1 MPWTVGL
8 PYFCLI
14 PLAFAQYAPAS
25 RWAQAT
31 AYLGNVLFVHGGL
44 SDPYDSYSYTSAP
57 AVSDLLSL
65 DLSTSFSTSAPPW
78 NLLTANLSPAVAWH
92 TLSAFNTTDLLLF
105 GGQPGPNSQ
114 IVLTTLNDSAALLSV
129 TSATNSN
136 FSIEPQDWANE
147 PMRRMRHASSTID
160 GRVYITGGEKADG
173 SGSAFSEH
181 YVFNPVA
188 AEFSPLPSSINSPP
202 DIYGHSSLVLPDSR
216 LVVLGGYCASCG
228 QLVPLNTIWSLDT
241 TNDDSDW
248 ELLVVSNTS
257 LPVPRREFV
266 AVSLPNGN
274 ILIHGGADALLQQ
287 TYSDGW
293 ILETGTTPMTWKS
306 VEALSQVGARKNHFA
321 AQAGGFVL
329 FGFGYGSSAPAS
341 TSLFIY
347 DPTSS
352 AMTSSYSAPSNAV
365 PTHQS
370 LSHPTQTG
378 FSGPLGTGT
387 TGSTGTTSGNAPPGQ
402 VTSSYPLGSQEI
414 SGNGSSQTLAI
425 ALGTAFGFLGLVSGV
440 AVLYF
445 AKRKHGGNGPGRF
458 VLLQGDLEDGSGE
471 AGSASGI
478 ITTMVNNRATRFCAI
493 TFSNVLAYIGL
504 SRGPRNQHRP
514 RRDMFADEDARSFTW
529 GNRLMMHREG
539 SEATSAWTLRSMG
552 ALVRGMMSREPSA
565 SGTGGDRSDGL
576 SRTAGDRDELIA
588 SEKSKRVWEGPHR
601 GSGAEGAYTDPFAD
615 PQTDDDY
622 PWLDL
627 RPGILERD
635 EEYDGPVGRDMSLEE
650 YDLTPAPLSKIPS
663 AITFPLRTLSPLKQ
677 VTHTSASNQPS
688 SLHTSLEP
696 FIDNQPSLAS
706 EPNSPVSS
714 TTPHAFYTPSLG
726 NSSCSPPLLKSNSPL
741 SRPVHR
747 SNSWWA
753 RFAKTSLLERRGS
766 ITSNNSKP
774 LIFRDPNPAPP
785 LSIIEE
791 ASTFKHLPTESKDG
805 AEIYESTPP
814 KERHTR
820 SIASAHSMRT
830 ANTESVE
837 RLGGSYDVVQRA
849 LSEASAS
856 RHTLASST
864 LETAATST
872 VIESERKHGLL
883 AVNRISEATG
893 DESTP
898 SHSSS
903 FEGSVSSFPPQA
915 VVSTGSTKM
924 MWTGLNTSSR
934 SPLAKSAIQD
944 DHSSPPTLPTD
955 NNGSEVLHKIHAY
968 ERRLSQDLESQLS
981 SPPRNTRKRE
991 EVPSRSRPTIKYG
1004 LAPRASLYVA
1014 NPDAAHQDPLT

>member
-1 MPWTVGL
+1 MPWTAGL

-14 PLAFAQYAPAS
+14 PLAFAQYVPAS

-78 NLLTANLSPAVAWH
+78 NLLTPNLSPAVAWH
-92 TLSAFNTTDLLLF
+92 TLSAFNTTNLLLF
-105 GGQPGPNSQ
+105 GGQPGSNSQ
-114 IVLTTLNDSAALLSV
+114 TVLTTLNDSAALLSV
-129 TSATNSN
+129 TSTANSN
-136 FSIEPQDWANE
+136 FSIKPQNWANE

-216 LVVLGGYCASCG
+216 LIVLGGYCASCG

-241 TNDDSDW
+241 TNNDSDW
-248 ELLVVSNTS
+248 ELLVVSNIS
-257 LPVPRREFV
+257 LPVPRRDFV

-306 VEALSQVGARKNHFA
+306 VEALSQVGAKKNHFA
-321 AQAGGFVL
+321 VQAGGFVL

-352 AMTSSYSAPSNAV
+352 AMTSSYSAPSNSV

-378 FSGPLGTGT
+378 LSGPLGTGT
-387 TGSTGTTSGNAPPGQ
+387 TGSTGTMSGNALPGQ
-402 VTSSYPLGSQEI
+402 VTSSYPLGSQET
-414 SGNGSSQTLAI
+414 SGHDSSQTLAI
-425 ALGTAFGFLGLVSGV
+425 ALGTTFGFLGLVSGV

-445 AKRKHGGNGPGRF
+445 AKRKHSRNGPGRF
-458 VLLQGDLEDGSGE
+458 VLLHGDPEDGGGE

-478 ITTMVNNRATRFCAI
+478 ITAMVNNRATRFCAT

-504 SRGPRNQHRP
+504 GRGPGNQNRP

-529 GNRLMMHREG
+529 GNRLMMPREG

-588 SEKSKRVWEGPHR
+588 SEKSKRVWEGPYR
-601 GSGAEGAYTDPFAD
+601 GSGAEGTYTDPFAD

-635 EEYDGPVGRDMSLEE
+635 EEYDGPLAHDMSLEE

-663 AITFPLRTLSPLKQ
+663 TITFPLRALSPLKQ

-714 TTPHAFYTPSLG
+714 TTPHTFHTPALE
-726 NSSCSPPLLKSNSPL
+726 NSSCSPPPFKPNSPL

-774 LIFRDPNPAPP
+774 LVFRDPNPAPP

-791 ASTFKHLPTESKDG
+791 ASTFKHLPTESNGG
-805 AEIYESTPP
+805 AETYESTPP
-814 KERHTR
+814 EERHTR

-872 VIESERKHGLL
+872 VIDSERRHGLL
-883 AVNRISEATG
+883 AVNKISEATG
-893 DESTP
+893 DESTL

-903 FEGSVSSFPPQA
+903 FEGSVSSFPPQT
-915 VVSTGSTKM
+915 VVSAGSTKM
-924 MWTGLNTSSR
+924 TWAGLNTSSR
-934 SPLAKSAIQD
+934 SPLAKSAMQN
-944 DHSSPPTLPTD
+944 DHSSPPTSPTD

-1014 NPDAAHQDPLT
+1014 NPDAVHQDPLK